1 MEANESSEGSLRVVF
16 VRLAGVRHFWRFSLD
31 VAFSSKLSCKASP
44 VTTPAA
50 PAKEAK
56 VDVACVLVGETLLA
70 RLYPDLQWLQDQKQ
84 QQRLRVLFLKMCS
97 RSKQSDRSDKFDR
110 CQDEQAS

>member
-1 MEANESSEGSLRVVF
+1 MEV
-16 VRLAGVRHFWRFSLD
+16 FSLD
-31 VAFSSKLSCKASP
+31 FAFSLKLSCKASP

-56 VDVACVLVGETLLA
+56 VESNLLYSWRHCFGEVVSRPPVASRPKAAAKAESFV
-70 RLYPDLQWLQDQKQ
+70 
-84 QQRLRVLFLKMCS
+84 LKMCA

-110 CQDEQAS
+110 HDRFDRCQDEQAS